1 MDTLKELTIVPSN
14 FPCPMDKT
22 KLEARTRRVRKEEE
36 EWWPQGETE
45 DEEEEGNKQKKR
57 KVEEREL
64 CTLQE
69 RVGSLRSHLEM
80 KEMNEEEWEDEKA
93 CSNLK
98 KSWLRDYPDVFKE
111 DLDMND
117 RIDMEPVV
125 VDLVDNHEDIH
136 AFHPKTGVDV
146 PAYLEE
152 AARKEL
158 QRMLNAGMLEV
169 FSLKSPPD
177 QVSL

>member
-1 MDTLKELTIVPSN
+1 MEDKELCI
-14 FPCPMDKT
+14 
-22 KLEARTRRVRKEEE
+22 
-36 EWWPQGETE
+36 
-45 DEEEEGNKQKKR
+45 
-57 KVEEREL
+57 
-64 CTLQE
+64 LQE
-69 RVGSLRSHLEM
+69 RVGSLRTHLEL

-117 RIDMEPVV
+117 CIDMEPVI
-125 VDLVDNHEDIH
+125 VDLVDNHKGIH

-152 AARKEL
+152 VARIEL
-158 QRMLNAGMLEV
+158 QRMLNPGILEPV
-169 FSLKSPPD
+169 QGNTQNLSRGFFR
-177 QVSL
+177 